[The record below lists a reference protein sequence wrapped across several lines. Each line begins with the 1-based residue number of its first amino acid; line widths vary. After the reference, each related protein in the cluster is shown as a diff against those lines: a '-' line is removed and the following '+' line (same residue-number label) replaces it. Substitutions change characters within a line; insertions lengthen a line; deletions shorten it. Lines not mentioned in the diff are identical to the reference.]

1 MTLMGMGIGA
11 VVVIW
16 LIFSVVKKVFG
27 IVLVIGLAGGA
38 WILWSNPSLVAPI
51 ITYVQQFIG
60 QR

>member
-27 IVLVIGLAGGA
+27 IVLVIGLAVGA
-38 WILWSNPSLVAPI
+38 WIIWSNPALIAPVVSW
-51 ITYVQQFIG
+51 VQQFIG